1 MGNHQAGGAERAPFW
16 LPPDTPGWELVPG
29 PHACWCGMPACRSG
43 WEWRPAGA
51 NPETTPGGPGKAPDT
66 EQPAAERA
74 TEPDAPKIGSDSPQ
88 TAGRDAAGWQTSAAE
103 RGTGRGTGAVE
114 MEREA

>member
-1 MGNHQAGGAERAPFW
+1 MGNHRAGRAERAPFW
-16 LPPDTPGWELVPG
+16 LPPGTPGWELVPG

-51 NPETTPGGPGKAPDT
+51 SPETASGGPGKTPDV
-66 EQPAAERA
+66 EQPAAGQA
-74 TEPDAPKIGSDSPQ
+74 TEPDAPEIGPESPQ
-88 TAGRDAAGWQTSAAE
+88 PAARDAAGWQTGAAE
-103 RGTGRGTGAVE
+103 QGPGRGTGAVE